1 MYKFLSKLVYGTA
14 VFSLV
19 IALKAIAQDGKVGLM
34 FEGFGLN
41 TVQLNDVKYVGECPG
56 LEKDSVKTR
65 FVDAKVETASD
76 LRVSLINKSDGVNTN
91 NPPKKDTAYKKNGT
105 SDSFSTRTRTRGGF
119 GVINGVNSF
128 DYKIYNK
135 KSKETLAEGS
145 VQVEAQTSVTTTPR
159 NGTWQGETLTCAID
173 SSTVQ
178 NCPDGRLILKA
189 QKVCPDGR
197 VLDTSIRP
205 FRK

>member
-1 MYKFLSKLVYGTA
+1 MNKALTRLLFGSA
-14 VFSLV
+14 AFSLL
-19 IALKAIAQDGKVGLM
+19 IALKAIAQEGKVGLM

-41 TVQLNDVKYVGECPG
+41 SVQLNDVEYVGECPG
-56 LEKDSVKTR
+56 LQKDSVKTR
-65 FVDAKVETASD
+65 FVDSQVETAPD
-76 LRVSLINKSDGVNTN
+76 LRVSLINKSDGVNAN

-105 SDSFSTRTRTRGGF
+105 SNAFSTRTSTRGGF
-119 GVINGVNSF
+119 GVISGVNTF

-135 KSKETLAEGS
+135 KSKETLSEGS

-159 NGTWQGETLTCAID
+159 NGAWQGETLICASD

-178 NCPDGRLILKA
+178 NCPDGRLILEA

-197 VLDTSIRP
+197 VLDTSTTP